1 MIKDLVPVILILGG
15 LVYMYDLS
23 IKKDEALF
31 NEHINSHLE
40 NEKNIEM
47 LEAVENSKNQ
57 QNELAESHQDDERVQ
72 EFIALLEDDKYL
84 NKAIAIMNDKKA
96 VEEQEMITARLQ
108 ASKKIEGLENVEHD
122 GDPETKKFK
131 VLLDGTNSYD
141 PENDDIELSWKQTGG
156 KNVELSSVDGATT
169 KFEGTAGT
177 YSFSLS
183 VTDAYG
189 AVNVFEKEI
198 QVGPE
203 LNQSPVAIYSA
214 ERE

>member
-57 QNELAESHQDDERVQ
+57 QNELAESQQDDERVQ
-72 EFIALLEDDKYL
+72 EFIALLGDDKYL

-131 VLLDGTNSYD
+131 VLLDGINSYD
-141 PENDDIELSWKQTGG
+141 PENDDIEWSWKQTGG

>member
-1 MIKDLVPVILILGG
+1 MIKDLVPVVLILGG
-15 LVYMYDLS
+15 LVYMYNLS
-23 IKKDEALF
+23 IEKDEALF

-57 QNELAESHQDDERVQ
+57 QNQLADSQQDDERVQ
-72 EFIALLEDDKYL
+72 AFITLLEDDKYL

-108 ASKKIEGLENVEHD
+108 ASKKIEGLENVDHD
-122 GDPETKKFK
+122 GDPETTKFK
-131 VLLDGTNSYD
+131 VLLDGSNSYD
-141 PENDDIELSWKQTGG
+141 PENDDIEWSWKQTGG

-203 LNQSPVAIYSA
+203 LNQSPVASYIA